1 MSDIQKFTCNIC
13 TRQFSRKYNLKIHI
27 RSKHDHSDLNFSCYL
42 CRKNFK
48 NQATY
53 LDHIDQHKEGLSF
66 VLYKKAFDKTIII
79 YRKKLKDYFALNQ
92 IMNELED
99 IQSLFQAQLLQ
110 YPKFKINILIQVEYI
125 LKGNDNKTIE
135 KEIFNIRS
143 SNFIISKIIFK
154 IIKKIVKKVIS
165 KHLIEIIEKEKEMN
179 LSRSGW
185 ISNKLILIDIT
196 FHKINL
202 LI

>member
-143 SNFIISKIIFK
+143 SNFIISKIIS
-154 IIKKIVKKVIS
+154 KKIMKKVIS

-179 LSRSGW
+179 LARSGW

>member
-13 TRQFSRKYNLKIHI
+13 TRKFSRKYNLKIHI

-53 LDHIDQHKEGLSF
+53 LDHIDQHMEGLSF

-143 SNFIISKIIFK
+143 SNFIISKIIS
-154 IIKKIVKKVIS
+154 KKIMKKVIS

-185 ISNKLILIDIT
+185 ISNKLILIYIT

>member
-13 TRQFSRKYNLKIHI
+13 TRKFSRKYNLKIHI

-53 LDHIDQHKEGLSF
+53 LDHIDQHREGLSF

-143 SNFIISKIIFK
+143 SNFIISKILSKQIM
-154 IIKKIVKKVIS
+154 KKNIS
-165 KHLIEIIEKEKEMN
+165 KHLLEILEKEKDMN

-202 LI
+202 LV

>member
-143 SNFIISKIIFK
+143 SNFIMSKIMS
-154 IIKKIVKKVIS
+154 KKIMKKVIS

-202 LI
+202 LL

>member
-1 MSDIQKFTCNIC
+1 MSDIQKSTCNIC
-13 TRQFSRKYNLKIHI
+13 TRKFSRMYNLKIHI

-143 SNFIISKIIFK
+143 SNFIISKIIS
-154 IIKKIVKKVIS
+154 KKIMKKVIS

>member
-13 TRQFSRKYNLKIHI
+13 TRKFSRKYNLKIHI

-143 SNFIISKIIFK
+143 SNFIISKIISK
-154 IIKKIVKKVIS
+154 QIMKKVIS

>member
-13 TRQFSRKYNLKIHI
+13 TRKFSRNYNLKIHI

-143 SNFIISKIIFK
+143 SNFIISKIISK
-154 IIKKIVKKVIS
+154 QIMKKVIS
-165 KHLIEIIEKEKEMN
+165 KHLLEILDKEKDMN

-202 LI
+202 LL

>member
-13 TRQFSRKYNLKIHI
+13 TRKFSRKYNLKIHI

-202 LI
+202 LV

>member
-1 MSDIQKFTCNIC
+1 MSDIQKLTCNIC
-13 TRQFSRKYNLKIHI
+13 TRKFSRKYNLKIHI

-92 IMNELED
+92 IMDELED

-125 LKGNDNKTIE
+125 LKGNDNKKIE
-135 KEIFNIRS
+135 QEIVNIRS
-143 SNFIISKIIFK
+143 SNFIISKIISK
-154 IIKKIVKKVIS
+154 QIMKKVIS
-165 KHLIEIIEKEKEMN
+165 KHLLEILNKERDMN

-202 LI
+202 LV

>member
-1 MSDIQKFTCNIC
+1 MEVVITFLFDAETCG
-13 TRQFSRKYNLKIHI
+13 
-27 RSKHDHSDLNFSCYL
+27 DG
-42 CRKNFK
+42 
-48 NQATY
+48 NQNQGDNGVDFGTHW
-53 LDHIDQHKEGLSF
+53 LVHHIDRHKEGLSF

-143 SNFIISKIIFK
+143 SNFIISKIISK
-154 IIKKIVKKVIS
+154 QIMKKVIS
-165 KHLIEIIEKEKEMN
+165 KHLLEILDKEKDMN

>member
-143 SNFIISKIIFK
+143 SNFIISKIIS
-154 IIKKIVKKVIS
+154 KKIMKKVIS

-202 LI
+202 LV

>member
-143 SNFIISKIIFK
+143 SNFIISKIISK
-154 IIKKIVKKVIS
+154 QIMKKVIS
-165 KHLIEIIEKEKEMN
+165 KHLLEILDKEKDMN

>member
-13 TRQFSRKYNLKIHI
+13 TRKFSRKYNLKIHI

-143 SNFIISKIIFK
+143 SNFIISKIISNK
-154 IIKKIVKKVIS
+154 IMKKVIS

-202 LI
+202 LL

>member
-99 IQSLFQAQLLQ
+99 IQSLFTVQLLQ

-143 SNFIISKIIFK
+143 SNFIISKIISK
-154 IIKKIVKKVIS
+154 QIMKKVIS
-165 KHLIEIIEKEKEMN
+165 KHLLEILDKEKDMN

-202 LI
+202 LV

>member
-13 TRQFSRKYNLKIHI
+13 TRKFSRKYNLKIHI

-66 VLYKKAFDKTIII
+66 VLYKKAFDKTIFI
-79 YRKKLKDYFALNQ
+79 YRKRLKDYFALNQ

-143 SNFIISKIIFK
+143 SNFIISKIIS
-154 IIKKIVKKVIS
+154 KKIMKKVIS

-202 LI
+202 LV

>member
-99 IQSLFQAQLLQ
+99 IQSLFTVQLLH
-110 YPKFKINILIQVEYI
+110 YPKFKINSLIEVEYI

-143 SNFIISKIIFK
+143 SNFIISKIISK
-154 IIKKIVKKVIS
+154 QIMKKVIS
-165 KHLIEIIEKEKEMN
+165 KHLLEILDKEKDMN

>member
-99 IQSLFQAQLLQ
+99 IQSLFTVQLLQ

-143 SNFIISKIIFK
+143 SNFIMSKIMS
-154 IIKKIVKKVIS
+154 KKIMKKVIS

-202 LI
+202 LL

>member
-1 MSDIQKFTCNIC
+1 MSDIQKFTRNIC
-13 TRQFSRKYNLKIHI
+13 TRKFSRKYNLKIHI

-42 CRKNFK
+42 CRKNFR

-143 SNFIISKIIFK
+143 SNFIISKIISK
-154 IIKKIVKKVIS
+154 QIMKKVIS
-165 KHLIEIIEKEKEMN
+165 KHLLEILDKEKDMN
-179 LSRSGW
+179 LSKSGW

-202 LI
+202 LL

>member
-143 SNFIISKIIFK
+143 SNFIISKIISK
-154 IIKKIVKKVIS
+154 QIMKKVIS
-165 KHLIEIIEKEKEMN
+165 KHLLEILDKEKDMN

-202 LI
+202 LV

>member
-110 YPKFKINILIQVEYI
+110 CPKFKMNILIQVEYI

-143 SNFIISKIIFK
+143 SNFIISKIIS
-154 IIKKIVKKVIS
+154 KKIMKKVIS

>member
-13 TRQFSRKYNLKIHI
+13 TRKFSRKYNLKIHI

-79 YRKKLKDYFALNQ
+79 YRKKLKDYFASNQ
-92 IMNELED
+92 IINELED

-143 SNFIISKIIFK
+143 SNFIISKIISK
-154 IIKKIVKKVIS
+154 QIMKKVIS
-165 KHLIEIIEKEKEMN
+165 KHLLEILNKEKDMN

-202 LI
+202 LV

>member
-13 TRQFSRKYNLKIHI
+13 TRKFSRKYNLKIHI

-92 IMNELED
+92 IMNELKD

-143 SNFIISKIIFK
+143 SNFIISKIIS
-154 IIKKIVKKVIS
+154 KKIMKKVIS

-202 LI
+202 LL

>member
-1 MSDIQKFTCNIC
+1 MSDIQKFACNIC
-13 TRQFSRKYNLKIHI
+13 TRKFSRKYNLKIHI

-53 LDHIDQHKEGLSF
+53 LDHIDQHREGLSF

-143 SNFIISKIIFK
+143 SNFIISKILSKQIM
-154 IIKKIVKKVIS
+154 KKNIS
-165 KHLIEIIEKEKEMN
+165 KHLLEILEKEKDMN

-202 LI
+202 LV

>member
-13 TRQFSRKYNLKIHI
+13 TRKFSRKYNLKIHI

-143 SNFIISKIIFK
+143 SNFIISKIISK
-154 IIKKIVKKVIS
+154 QIMKKVIS

-202 LI
+202 LL

>member
-1 MSDIQKFTCNIC
+1 MSDIQKFACNIC
-13 TRQFSRKYNLKIHI
+13 TRKFSRKYNLKIHI

-143 SNFIISKIIFK
+143 SNFIISKIIS
-154 IIKKIVKKVIS
+154 KKIMKKVIS

>member
-13 TRQFSRKYNLKIHI
+13 TRKFSRKYNLKIHI

-143 SNFIISKIIFK
+143 SNFIISKIISK
-154 IIKKIVKKVIS
+154 QIMKKVIS
-165 KHLIEIIEKEKEMN
+165 KHLLEILDKEKEMN

-202 LI
+202 LV

>member
-13 TRQFSRKYNLKIHI
+13 TRKFSRKYNLKIHI

-143 SNFIISKIIFK
+143 SNFIISKIISK
-154 IIKKIVKKVIS
+154 QIMKKVIS
-165 KHLIEIIEKEKEMN
+165 KHLIEILDKEKDMN

-202 LI
+202 LV

>member
-13 TRQFSRKYNLKIHI
+13 TRKFSRKYNLKIHI

-143 SNFIISKIIFK
+143 SNFIISKIIS
-154 IIKKIVKKVIS
+154 KKIMKKVIS
-165 KHLIEIIEKEKEMN
+165 KHLIEFIEKEKEMN

-196 FHKINL
+196 FHKINVL
-202 LI
+202 V

>member
-13 TRQFSRKYNLKIHI
+13 TRKFSRKYNLKIHI

-143 SNFIISKIIFK
+143 SNFIMSKIISK
-154 IIKKIVKKVIS
+154 NIMKKVIS

-202 LI
+202 LV

>member
-13 TRQFSRKYNLKIHI
+13 TRKFSRKYNLKIHI

-143 SNFIISKIIFK
+143 SNFIISKIISK
-154 IIKKIVKKVIS
+154 NIMKKVIS

-202 LI
+202 LV

>member
-13 TRQFSRKYNLKIHI
+13 TRKFSRKYNLKIHL

-143 SNFIISKIIFK
+143 SNFIISKIIS
-154 IIKKIVKKVIS
+154 KKIMKKVIS

-202 LI
+202 LV

>member
-13 TRQFSRKYNLKIHI
+13 TRKFSRKYNLKIHI

-53 LDHIDQHKEGLSF
+53 LDHIDQHREGLSF

-143 SNFIISKIIFK
+143 SNFIISKILSKQIM
-154 IIKKIVKKVIS
+154 KKVIS
-165 KHLIEIIEKEKEMN
+165 KHLLELLEKEKDMN

-202 LI
+202 LV

>member
-13 TRQFSRKYNLKIHI
+13 TRKFSRKYNLKIHI

-143 SNFIISKIIFK
+143 SNFIISKIISK
-154 IIKKIVKKVIS
+154 QIMKKVIS
-165 KHLIEIIEKEKEMN
+165 KHLLEILNKEKDMN

-202 LI
+202 LV

>member
-1 MSDIQKFTCNIC
+1 MSK
-13 TRQFSRKYNLKIHI
+13 KL
-27 RSKHDHSDLNFSCYL
+27 
-42 CRKNFK
+42 K

-79 YRKKLKDYFALNQ
+79 YRKKLKDYLALNQ
-92 IMNELED
+92 MMNELED

-110 YPKFKINILIQVEYI
+110 YPKFKINILIQVENI

-143 SNFIISKIIFK
+143 SNFIISKIIS
-154 IIKKIVKKVIS
+154 KKIMKKVIS

-202 LI
+202 LV